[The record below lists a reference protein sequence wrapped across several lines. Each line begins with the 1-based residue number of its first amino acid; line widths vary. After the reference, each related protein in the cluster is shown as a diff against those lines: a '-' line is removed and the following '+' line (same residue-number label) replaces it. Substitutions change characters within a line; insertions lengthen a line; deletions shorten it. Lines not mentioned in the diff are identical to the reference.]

1 MRNMYSR
8 VCVHYSECCGDVQ
21 VEGVV
26 SVHDLHVWALKP
38 GVPLLAAHL
47 DVEKGQDACAVLM
60 AATKY
65 CVSKGIT
72 HTTIQLLHNDLP
84 CCVPA
89 QS

>member
-1 MRNMYSR
+1 M
-8 VCVHYSECCGDVQ
+8 CLCSECCGAVQ
-21 VEGVV
+21 IEGVV

-38 GVPLLAAHL
+38 GVPLLATHL
-47 DVEKGQDACAVLM
+47 NVAKEQDACAVLM
-60 AATKY
+60 AATNY